1 MKIKNALMTTMWF
14 FMSLLPVLWMPVAYV
29 FYWTGVMMVQAIN
42 KSMDY
47 CIAKLEKH
55 EDAE

>member
-14 FMSLLPVLWMPVAYV
+14 FISLLPVLFMPVAYV

-47 CIAKLEKH
+47 CIAKLEKY